1 MRYNTRDAGDRSERG
16 CLIRSRRCL
25 TLTCL
30 AAALALTAPAVVLG
44 ADPGEP
50 PAGDPATPPAS
61 QAPAAPEESSLTI
74 TVPPEVR
81 PSAPAPR
88 ASGKQ
93 SPSPAPAAE
102 TTTPAETAPAPA
114 PARRSRS
121 SSEGGSGARASST
134 DAAQAEAAAARA
146 RAAKLKQQKAAAA
159 AKRAAELRKAEA
171 ARRATAEREKIAA
184 RQQPAGAPFVPPVA
198 NPASVT
204 VASADTSI
212 PIAAMTTLFAGLL
225 LFAAASLLPG
235 QALAQLGPRAT
246 PAIRLATGVVGLSLV
261 LGTLVA
267 LLSST

>member
-1 MRYNTRDAGDRSERG
+1 
-16 CLIRSRRCL
+16 LIRSRRCL

-50 PAGDPATPPAS
+50 PPAGDPATPPATPPAS

-114 PARRSRS
+114 PASRSRS

-134 DAAQAEAAAARA
+134 DAAQAEAAATRA

-267 LLSST
+267 LLSSA